1 MTQSPTV
8 QRILTVI
15 AHPDDESFGLGA
27 VIDHY
32 VANGAQAQ
40 VLCLTRGE
48 ASTLGA
54 HPGLSLQRE
63 RELATACDTLGV
75 AGVEMGEF
83 PDGGLSFQATGAL
96 EEQIEQSVNR
106 FSPDLLLTFD
116 PLEGV
121 TGHPDHQAAT
131 MAAISVARAHDLPI
145 LGWALPREVAAAVNE
160 EFGTGLVGYPA
171 EELHLTLDVT
181 RDVQMEAVRA
191 HTSQAV
197 PGSLL
202 WRRLELLG
210 GQEHLRRL

>member
-1 MTQSPTV
+1 MHEIPTASRLLV
-8 QRILTVI
+8 VT

-27 VIDHY
+27 VIDHFVSSGTT
-32 VANGAQAQ
+32 VA

-54 HPGLSLQRE
+54 HSELGAQRE
-63 RELATACDTLGV
+63 IELATACTALG
-75 AGVEMGEF
+75 ARSFELCDF
-83 PDGGLSFQATGAL
+83 PDGALSQVEPTVL
-96 EEQIEQSVNR
+96 RDRVRLSVAA
-106 FSPDLLLTFD
+106 FEPDLLLTFD

-121 TGHPDHQAAT
+121 TGHPDHRAAT
-131 MAAISVARAHDLPI
+131 LAAVEVARERQIRI
-145 LGWALPREVAAAVNE
+145 LGWALPEEVAETVNA
-160 EFGTGLVGYPA
+160 EFDTGLAGYRA
-171 EELHLTLDVT
+171 DDLHYAIDVN

-210 GQEHLRRL
+210 DKEYLRQL